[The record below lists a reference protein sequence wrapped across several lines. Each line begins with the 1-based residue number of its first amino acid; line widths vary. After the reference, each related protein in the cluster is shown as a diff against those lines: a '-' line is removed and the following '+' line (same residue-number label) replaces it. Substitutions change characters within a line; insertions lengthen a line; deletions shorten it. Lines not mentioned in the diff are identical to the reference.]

1 MFSTL
6 LQTEII
12 VLAMLKFSSANASNL
27 DQSKIL
33 SYGKELN
40 ESWKMLLSEPSMSL
54 TFFGASLTL
63 FQRTNFKLFQ
73 TESLCKRQF

>member
-12 VLAMLKFSSANASNL
+12 VLAMLKFSSANAFNL

-33 SYGKELN
+33 LCGKEL
-40 ESWKMLLSEPSMSL
+40 K
-54 TFFGASLTL
+54 
-63 FQRTNFKLFQ
+63 Q
-73 TESLCKRQF
+73 CV